1 MRRLLILMAATVIP
15 FTACSSDQTQQVRP
29 PDTPQTGSL
38 EVAYPNLTFERP
50 LWFGHA
56 GDNSGRVFV
65 IEQAGLI
72 LVFDSANAT
81 AVVDTFLDI
90 RVPVNDGGNEEGLL
104 GLAFHPDFETNG
116 FFYVNYTASSP
127 RRTIV
132 SRFTASPSSS
142 NNVDEATEIPILT
155 FDQPYSNHNGGCLQF
170 GPDGYLY
177 IATGDGGSGGDPHD
191 NGQNRRTLL
200 GKILR
205 IDINSAEDG
214 NQYAIPDD
222 NPFANATDSSR
233 PEIFAYGLRNPW
245 RFSFDPANGRLW
257 AADVGQNAIEEI
269 DIIESGKNYGWS
281 VMEGNDCFKPDS
293 GCDTTGLVRP
303 IFQYT
308 HADGQSVTGGYVYR
322 GAKVPGLVGRY
333 LFADFVSGRIWSLH
347 YTPGQPASV
356 TQLPKTSLMISSF
369 GVDAEG
375 ELYVTS
381 FDGKLYRFGE

>member
-1 MRRLLILMAATVIP
+1 MRRLLILVAATVIP

-29 PDTPQTGSL
+29 PDTPQTGAL

-56 GDNSGRVFV
+56 GDNSGRLFV

-72 LVFDSANAT
+72 LVFDSSNAT

-142 NNVDEATEIPILT
+142 NNADEATELPILT

-191 NGQNRRTLL
+191 NGQNRRTML

-205 IDINSAEDG
+205 IDINSAEGG
-214 NQYAIPDD
+214 NQYGIPDD

-322 GAKVPGLVGRY
+322 GAKVSGLVGRY
-333 LFADFVSGRIWSLH
+333 LFADFVSGRIWSLQ

-356 TQLPKTSLMISSF
+356 TQLPKTSLLISSF